1 MRTALVTRPR
11 DDAGPLAAELEARG
25 LSVMVEPLLDIVPVD
40 GVEIPT
46 QGVQG
51 ILATSANGV
60 RSLAAAL
67 ADRSLPVWAVGDAS
81 ARVARQLG
89 YENVE
94 SAGGDVDDLV
104 ALVASRC
111 KPEDGAFLH
120 AAGSVTAG
128 DLSGQ
133 LSALG
138 FEVRRLV
145 LYQARTAE
153 ALSPDLVAAFEQ
165 GGIDLVLFFSP
176 RTAATFAT
184 LVVAAGKGE
193 ALSGITAY
201 ALSPAVQRELSVL
214 SWAAIRVA
222 RTPTQMAL
230 LAALDHDLQREEAM
244 TDSEK
249 PTADQENGV
258 AASPAPSP
266 VAEDVA
272 QSIPDSESRSENVA
286 PKKTLSVLTAVLA
299 IAILVLIGGGVAT
312 FEQWKDLVQPPK
324 SSPVPVAP
332 PTASVPAPAFRP
344 ATESETTK
352 AEIVA
357 LRDRLAQLESKQSA
371 AFDPSRLDKAEA
383 AIAALQAQPQVPAK
397 LVGEV
402 DEMGKQ
408 VAELK
413 RTSADAAAVLRM
425 ADRLDRIDAELRDIQ
440 AKRSSAVAVLLAVGQ
455 LREAMARA
463 MPFDAELRAL
473 LALAGNDPEVVT
485 QTQLLKVRAAAG
497 IPTQITLVARFQ
509 RLAPDLVR
517 AQLLPAGQ
525 SWWRQTLDR
534 LASLVVVRREDG
546 DAAGSGNAAIVA
558 RIEARLA
565 EDDLEHAVAEAA
577 SLTDAAAEIVAPWL
591 DDAQARLAADK
602 TVSALTA
609 HVVAQVGARP

>member
-11 DDAGPLAAELEARG
+11 DDAGPLAAELEGRG

-40 GVEIPT
+40 GVEIPI

-60 RSLAAAL
+60 RSLAAVL

-89 YENVE
+89 YEQVE
-94 SAGGDVDDLV
+94 SAGGDVDDLA
-104 ALVASRC
+104 ALVTSRC
-111 KPEDGAFLH
+111 APEDGAFLH

-133 LSALG
+133 LTAKG

-145 LYQARTAE
+145 LYQARTAQSLSD
-153 ALSPDLVAAFEQ
+153 ALVSALDRGGVDLA
-165 GGIDLVLFFSP
+165 LFFSP

-184 LVVAAGKGE
+184 LVAAAGKGE
-193 ALSGITAY
+193 TLSGITAY
-201 ALSPAVQRELSVL
+201 ALSPAVQRELSAL

-222 RTPTQMAL
+222 ETPTQAAL
-230 LAALDHDLQREEAM
+230 LAALDHDLQREEPM
-244 TDSEK
+244 SDSEK
-249 PTADQENGV
+249 PKTEQENGE
-258 AASPAPSP
+258 AANPQPSAAP
-266 VAEDVA
+266 ETVA
-272 QSIPDSESRSENVA
+272 QSAAPDESA
-286 PKKTLSVLTAVLA
+286 TPKKSYSVLTAALA
-299 IAILVLIGGGVAT
+299 VVILVLIGGGVAT

-324 SSPVPVAP
+324 SSPMPVAP
-332 PTASVPAPAFRP
+332 PSASVPAPIPAFRP
-344 ATESETTK
+344 ATESETAK
-352 AEIVA
+352 AELAA
-357 LRDRLAQLESKQSA
+357 LRDRLAQLESRPQGEA
-371 AFDPSRLDKAEA
+371 DTGRLDKAEA

-402 DEMGKQ
+402 EDMGKQ
-408 VAELK
+408 LAELK
-413 RTSADAAAVLRM
+413 RTSADAAAVLRL
-425 ADRLDRIDAELRDIQ
+425 ADRLEKIEAELRDLQ

-455 LREAMARA
+455 LREALARA

-473 LALAGNDPEVVT
+473 LALAGNDPEVVA
-485 QTQLLKVRAAAG
+485 QTQPLKARAEVG
-497 IPTQITLVARFQ
+497 IPTQTTLVARFH

-517 AQLLPAGQ
+517 AQLLPTDQ

-534 LASLVVVRREDG
+534 LAALVVVRREDG

-558 RIEARLA
+558 RIQARLA
-565 EDDLEHAVAEAA
+565 EDDLEHAADEAA
-577 SLTDAAAEIVAPWL
+577 GLKDAAAEIVAPWL
-591 DDAQARLAADK
+591 TDARARLAADRAA
-602 TVSALTA
+602 SALTA

>member
-11 DDAGPLAAELEARG
+11 DDAGPLAAELQGRG

-40 GVEIPT
+40 GVDIPT

-60 RSLAAAL
+60 RSLAAVL
-67 ADRSLPVWAVGDAS
+67 SDRSLPVWAVGDAS

-89 YENVE
+89 YGRVE

-104 ALVASRC
+104 ALVKSRC
-111 KPEDGAFLH
+111 LPDQGAFLH

-133 LSALG
+133 LAAAG

-145 LYQARTAE
+145 LYQAVTAE
-153 ALSPDLVAAFEQ
+153 ALSDTLVAALDR
-165 GGIDLVLFFSP
+165 GAVDLALFFSP
-176 RTAATFAT
+176 RTAATFAR
-184 LVVAAGKGE
+184 LVLADGKGE

-222 RTPTQMAL
+222 ETPTQAAL
-230 LAALDHDLQREEAM
+230 LAALDHDLQRDEVM
-244 TDSEK
+244 SDSEK
-249 PTADQENGV
+249 PKTEQENGDS
-258 AASPAPSP
+258 ASPAPDAAA
-266 VAEDVA
+266 AEVVTDAEAPAETVA
-272 QSIPDSESRSENVA
+272 Q
-286 PKKTLSVLTAVLA
+286 KKSFSVLTVVLA
-299 IAILVLIGGGVAT
+299 VVILVLIGGGVAT

-324 SSPVPVAP
+324 SSPMPVAP
-332 PTASVPAPAFRP
+332 PSSSVAVPQPAFRP
-344 ATESETTK
+344 ATESEATK
-352 AEIVA
+352 AELTA
-357 LRDRLAQLESKQSA
+357 LRDRLAQLEGRPQA
-371 AFDPSRLDKAEA
+371 VLDTSRLDKAEA

-402 DEMGKQ
+402 EDMGKQ
-408 VAELK
+408 LAELK
-413 RTSADAAAVLRM
+413 RTSADAAAVLRL
-425 ADRLDRIDAELRDIQ
+425 ADRLERIEAELRDIQ

-455 LREAMARA
+455 LRESLARA

-473 LALAGNDPEVVT
+473 LALAGNDPEVVA
-485 QTQLLKVRAAAG
+485 QTQPLKARAEVG
-497 IPTQITLVARFQ
+497 IPTQTTLVARFH

-517 AQLLPAGQ
+517 AQVLPADP

-534 LASLVVVRREDG
+534 LAALVVVRREDG
-546 DAAGSGNAAIVA
+546 DAAGSGNAAVVA
-558 RIEARLA
+558 RIEKRLA
-565 EDDLEHAVAEAA
+565 EDDLEHAADEAA
-577 SLTDAAAEIVAPWL
+577 GLKDAAAEIVAPWL
-591 DDAQARLAADK
+591 TDARARLAADRAA
-602 TVSALTA
+602 SALTA